1 MRKKHVSSVTA
12 KAMQENIDSNLTAII
27 SAIGSNLV
35 EAAMNCIKDQA
46 CTFDGIRRL
55 EIVAARRISSSFIV
69 EIERHEGEA
78 WEVWEFEVFGHCR

>member
-1 MRKKHVSSVTA
+1 MRKKLVSDVTA
-12 KAMQENIDSNLTAII
+12 AVMQESIDSNLTTKV

-46 CTFDGIRRL
+46 WTFDGIRRL
-55 EIVAARRISSSFIV
+55 EIIAARRISSSYIV
-69 EIERHEGEA
+69 PIGSLEGEA